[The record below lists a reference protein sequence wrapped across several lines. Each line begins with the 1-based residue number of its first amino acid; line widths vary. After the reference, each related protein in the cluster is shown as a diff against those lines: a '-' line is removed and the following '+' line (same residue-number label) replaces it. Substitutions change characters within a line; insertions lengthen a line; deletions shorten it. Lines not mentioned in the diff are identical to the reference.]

1 MEFQNQH
8 EILTRNT
15 RNNDV
20 LLEYRPV
27 GISTCR
33 NIDLLEYRPVGISTC
48 RNIDLLEYRPVGI
61 STCQN
66 RPIDLSE

>member
-8 EILTRNT
+8 DILTRNT

-20 LLEYRPV
+20 
-27 GISTCR
+27 S
-33 NIDLLEYRPVGISTC
+33 LEYRPVGISTC